1 MAIGNM
7 INFGDIIKYNGFEAV
22 YLFGNDNNVYLA
34 SILSET
40 QSEIY
45 KHRRNQ
51 TEKKALQGDS
61 AAQHRLLKNANFRFI
76 VLTTDEFK
84 ERIAMY
90 DPILNDPDL
99 ISNVVIG
106 QINEN
111 DLKELI
117 TEIDGDGYPGE
128 LRKYVRSLKE

>member
-1 MAIGNM
+1 M

-34 SILSET
+34 SILGEMD
-40 QSEIY
+40 SEIF

-51 TEKKALQGDS
+51 TEKKAMQGDS
-61 AAQHRLLKNANFRFI
+61 AAQNRLLKNANFRFI

-90 DPILNDPDL
+90 DPLLNDPDL